1 MLACHKP
8 AHFTWT
14 NIIET
19 ETIEN
24 VQFVFNKF
32 VQQFVVEIIGQ
43 KFCGQHLIALT
54 LAYKHVSAICT
65 SGDDHKSTLLI
76 QSLDAEVSVPWMP
89 KVRVI

>member
-1 MLACHKP
+1 M
-8 AHFTWT
+8 
-14 NIIET
+14 
-19 ETIEN
+19 
-24 VQFVFNKF
+24 
-32 VQQFVVEIIGQ
+32 VEIIGQ

-89 KVRVI
+89 EVRVI